1 MCENCENPDGKN
13 CRRPEFQVP
22 PMSGFGINIREYAE
36 KTDIGFSFE
45 KNSMI
50 PCRIFLFNDG
60 KTLS

>member
-1 MCENCENPDGKN
+1 
-13 CRRPEFQVP
+13 
-22 PMSGFGINIREYAE
+22 MSGFGINIREYAE